1 MTIGPAPMM
10 STLLMSV
17 RLGTLALVHQSCEA
31 IEEITDV
38 VRPRA
43 RFGMPLE
50 TERRPVG
57 ARETL
62 QAAVEQRYVRRFQIR
77 RKRVRIDG
85 EAVVLA
91 GDDDRSARQ
100 ILHRVV
106 GTVMPEFHFHGL
118 RARGETHELVAEA
131 DAERRRPGVDDF
143 ADRTDRVVA
152 GLRVPRAVG
161 QKHSGRLE
169 REDFLRARLRGKNRD
184 ATAALDQH
192 AQYVA
197 LDAVVVS
204 DDVEAPA
211 GAFANPAAGLPPPL
225 GPFVALGGRHD
236 LGQIHSREPWERP
249 GCRHRPIPVAATREQ
264 GAILGAFFAHD
275 PSEAKKAPRMAPTR

>member
-1 MTIGPAPMM
+1 MTIGPAPMI
-10 STLLMSV
+10 STLLRSV
-17 RLGTLALVHQSCEA
+17 RLGTLALVHQLCEA
-31 IEEITDV
+31 VEEIPDV
-38 VRPRA
+38 VRPGA

-57 ARETL
+57 AREAL
-62 QAAVEQRYVRRFQIR
+62 QAAVEQRQVRRLQIR

-91 GDDDRSARQ
+91 GNDDRSARQ

-106 GTVMPEFHFHGL
+106 GAVMPEFHFHGL
-118 RARGETHELVAEA
+118 RTGGKAHKLVAEA
-131 DAERRRPGVDDF
+131 DTERRSLGVDDF

-161 QKHSGRLE
+161 QKYSVRLE
-169 REDFLRARLRGKNRD
+169 REGFLCLSLRGKNRD
-184 ATAALDQH
+184 PTAALDQH

-204 DDVEAPA
+204 DDVKTHA
-211 GAFANPAAGLPPPL
+211 GAFAEPAACLPPPP
-225 GPFVALGGRHD
+225 GP
-236 LGQIHSREPWERP
+236 
-249 GCRHRPIPVAATREQ
+249 
-264 GAILGAFFAHD
+264 
-275 PSEAKKAPRMAPTR
+275 

>member
-1 MTIGPAPMM
+1 MPIAPAPMM

-62 QAAVEQRYVRRFQIR
+62 QAAVEQRHVRRLQIR

-91 GDDDRSARQ
+91 GNDDRSARQ

-106 GTVMPEFHFHGL
+106 GAVMPELHFHGL
-118 RARGETHELVAEA
+118 RAGGKAHELVAEA
-131 DAERRRPGVDDF
+131 EAERRSPGAEDF
-143 ADRTDRVVA
+143 ADRTGRVGAGPRGPRSGVA
-152 GLRVPRAVG
+152 
-161 QKHSGRLE
+161 
-169 REDFLRARLRGKNRD
+169 
-184 ATAALDQH
+184 
-192 AQYVA
+192 
-197 LDAVVVS
+197 
-204 DDVEAPA
+204 
-211 GAFANPAAGLPPPL
+211 
-225 GPFVALGGRHD
+225 
-236 LGQIHSREPWERP
+236 
-249 GCRHRPIPVAATREQ
+249 
-264 GAILGAFFAHD
+264 
-275 PSEAKKAPRMAPTR
+275 